1 MGESTLETTRALGRT
16 LIDEFGQGWSRGK
29 TDVMMGVFSADPVF
43 IETPFSEPLKG
54 VEAVRGYW
62 ADVPMHQ
69 SEITFSSGEIFA
81 AGPWFSTEFKCTFR
95 RRRTGEWVEARG
107 AIFCETDGSKV
118 TEMRMYWHRK

>member
-1 MGESTLETTRALGRT
+1 MGETTVEATRALGRG
-16 LIDEFGQGWSRGK
+16 LIDEFGQGWARGK
-29 TDVMMGVFSADPVF
+29 PEVMMAVFADDPVF

-107 AIFCETDGSKV
+107 AIFCETDGSRI
-118 TEMRMYWHRK
+118 TEMRMYWHRR